1 MQALSDN
8 LRENLS
14 EPHMINPLDDYFQTR
29 FERCCFLRTVSFCST
44 VDVTQSSFA
53 SLGESGVNVA

>member
-29 FERCCFLRTVSFCST
+29 LERCCFLRTVSYVVLLTSH
-44 VDVTQSSFA
+44 
-53 SLGESGVNVA
+53 SLALHLLGKAALM